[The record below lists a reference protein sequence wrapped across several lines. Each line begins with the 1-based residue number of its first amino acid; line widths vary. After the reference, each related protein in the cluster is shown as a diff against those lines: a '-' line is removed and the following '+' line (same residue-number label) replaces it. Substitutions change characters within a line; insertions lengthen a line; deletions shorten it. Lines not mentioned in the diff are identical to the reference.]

1 MKNNFLPPG
10 SEVDADS
17 GSESPFKQIPIHIT
31 SISKKSVGL
40 NAEKF
45 ATKKERETYVK
56 FR

>member
-40 NAEKF
+40 NAEKVCN
-45 ATKKERETYVK
+45 KKGERNLCEI
-56 FR
+56 